1 MIDIVKDI
9 IARGAG
15 VVAITPINTNKA
27 GKWSTT
33 LTYSNYNIIQDPTIL
48 TSECADVVTSINS
61 LYSNVKNILDKKSAK
76 RTLPDYVD
84 GENKTFELYWDDGSE
99 VITEKDED
107 LFLTINAVLQRPKY
121 TEDYPG
127 ADAYYIN
134 REVIPNEIVFDVA
147 PIWDQDF
154 SAKSIGEPTAVEKVV
169 GIGVGNYKRLT
180 IDTILVDGHDC
191 QEHAI

>member
-1 MIDIVKDI
+1 MKLAMRNQLQDGGSYTSIPPVINNNILIDPVSPVCQEVASSINTMIDIVKDI

-15 VVAITPINTNKA
+15 VVAITPINTNKT

-48 TSECADVVTSINS
+48 TSECADVVSSINS

-84 GENKTFELYWDDGSE
+84 GENKIFELYWDDGSE

-121 TEDYPG
+121 TED
-127 ADAYYIN
+127 
-134 REVIPNEIVFDVA
+134 
-147 PIWDQDF
+147 
-154 SAKSIGEPTAVEKVV
+154 
-169 GIGVGNYKRLT
+169 
-180 IDTILVDGHDC
+180 
-191 QEHAI
+191 